1 MLTKILFTLAVILVV
16 ALVFRVKNTP
26 AKPVKPEASQNQNN
40 KGGVS
45 AAMVA
50 YTLLGL
56 VIAISAL
63 VFVLHWQDQH
73 QVIDIQVTNSQGDT
87 LKYQAYKKAVEG
99 RRFTT
104 IDGISVDLADS
115 DRIEILESQ
124 D

>member
-26 AKPVKPEASQNQNN
+26 AKAAKPAAAQTQNS

-73 QVIDIQVTNSQGDT
+73 QVIDIQVTNSQGNA
-87 LKYQAYKKAVEG
+87 LKYQAYKKAIEG

-104 IDGISVDLADS
+104 IDGVSVDLADS
-115 DRIEILESQ
+115 DRIEILGNE